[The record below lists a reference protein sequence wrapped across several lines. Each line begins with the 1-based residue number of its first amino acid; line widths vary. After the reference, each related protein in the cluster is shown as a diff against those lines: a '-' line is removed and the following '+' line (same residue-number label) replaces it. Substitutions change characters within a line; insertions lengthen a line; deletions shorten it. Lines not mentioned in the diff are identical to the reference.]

1 MNIDIETLYLA
12 SVISR
17 AAFLVVFT
25 TTVLSLPSERYLRHW
40 WAALVAST
48 AGMLLNISQAEAL
61 QNPNHPLTVLTITLL
76 LCSLLF
82 SWSGLRVFYEHRLHP
97 RPLLRTFALLV
108 CAPVMT
114 PLIGIPSHYVQAGY
128 YASAALILLLFLK
141 RLVPRLD
148 RQLFAPYVIGLA
160 VLMYF
165 LALVPPIFQ
174 LLFTQNPLTPLA
186 YSGPVMLVDQVACV
200 LVYFGFIA
208 MAAERAN
215 LNLRLQAETDPLTGL
230 ANRRGVVNA
239 QRRQR
244 RDAARGAQSSVL
256 LADIDYFKIINDRLG
271 HDGGDTVLRTFAK
284 RLGQTIRTSD
294 SAIRWG
300 GEEFLVILP
309 RTGPDEAEALAQ
321 RLREQ
326 TEAQPFAVGDQS
338 LQVTVSIGVATT
350 QTEDAD
356 YEAAIN
362 RADQALYR
370 AKGDGRNRVCRFE
383 AAASANAEQPG
394 HEPTPKDT

>member
-160 VLMYF
+160 
-165 LALVPPIFQ
+165 
-174 LLFTQNPLTPLA
+174 
-186 YSGPVMLVDQVACV
+186 
-200 LVYFGFIA
+200 
-208 MAAERAN
+208 
-215 LNLRLQAETDPLTGL
+215 
-230 ANRRGVVNA
+230 
-239 QRRQR
+239 
-244 RDAARGAQSSVL
+244 
-256 LADIDYFKIINDRLG
+256 
-271 HDGGDTVLRTFAK
+271 
-284 RLGQTIRTSD
+284 
-294 SAIRWG
+294 
-300 GEEFLVILP
+300 
-309 RTGPDEAEALAQ
+309 
-321 RLREQ
+321 
-326 TEAQPFAVGDQS
+326 
-338 LQVTVSIGVATT
+338 
-350 QTEDAD
+350 
-356 YEAAIN
+356 
-362 RADQALYR
+362 
-370 AKGDGRNRVCRFE
+370 
-383 AAASANAEQPG
+383 
-394 HEPTPKDT
+394 